1 MPVPHASSSESFPTR
16 FLPASLSF
24 SLVTI
29 PINLKVLMIPGFDS
43 RYKCNF
49 SMVCPLTDS
58 RCSFLFF
65 SLSFGYTEEVREP
78 LADAIGEILGA
89 KLEIKKYEF

>member
-43 RYKCNF
+43 RYECNF

-65 SLSFGYTEEVREP
+65 SLSFGYTFFGSKR
-78 LADAIGEILGA
+78 ADAIGEILGA